1 MITGKHKILVT
12 GAAGFIGSHL
22 AETLAKDPNNIVYA
36 TDIKS
41 SCLES
46 IEPNLFVSRGIDL
59 KKVTRF
65 PDVDV
70 IFHMAAFNGTK
81 FFYEKPYEVINDNI
95 LPTINLLNEYSA
107 RDKKPLF
114 IYAGTPEATAGATQM
129 FDWPLPTTEEAPYV
143 VEDPKNPRWSYAN
156 SKALGEQAVIHNG
169 VLEWIAVRPQNVYG
183 PRQKDHFISEFV
195 ARAKQDKFTVFGGIN
210 TRTFLYIDDCVDA
223 FIKLWKT
230 KSAHNDIY
238 NLGGNTETSIH
249 SVASLLMQL
258 MEKKGELVIH
268 PAPKGSVNRRWPDI
282 TKIKKA
288 IDWEPTTEL
297 AVGLGRTLET
307 L

>member
-1 MITGKHKILVT
+1 MKKKIVLVS
-12 GAAGFIGSHL
+12 GGAGFIGSHL
-22 AETLAKDPNNIVYA
+22 AETLAKDPDNIVYA

-46 IEPNLFVSRGIDL
+46 VEPNLFVSRGIDL
-59 KKVTRF
+59 KKVTRL

-143 VEDPKNPRWSYAN
+143 VQDPKNPRWSYAN

-195 ARAKQDKFTVFGGIN
+195 ARAKQDEFTVFGGVN

-230 KSAHNDIY
+230 KCLTINVFYH
-238 NLGGNTETSIH
+238 
-249 SVASLLMQL
+249 
-258 MEKKGELVIH
+258 
-268 PAPKGSVNRRWPDI
+268 
-282 TKIKKA
+282 
-288 IDWEPTTEL
+288 
-297 AVGLGRTLET
+297 GLPLIGIQKLSRVK
-307 L
+307 